1 MIHMRKLLLLSV
13 LTASLFQT
21 QAMAEDGMTDP
32 GTWRFNPAI
41 GLQVFDD
48 DRRLDNAGTLIG
60 GLEYRYNQDWGVEVS
75 LMSSSPDSDD
85 GSDVDLLQLG
95 VDGLY
100 FFSRD
105 DLHEAYWIL
114 GLANADFDGGI
125 GSEMQIHGGAG
136 IRFAVNDQWSLRTSA
151 KLIKG
156 TEDSDLDTLVTFGL
170 SYAFGQSG
178 KAIMAPKPQQDSDG
192 DGVMNDTD
200 QCPNTPA
207 GVQVDERGCA
217 LDGDQDGVPDYKD
230 QCPTTPAGREVDEK
244 GCKFVLTKTVEIELK
259 VNFATNASEVPGSY
273 VSEVEALA
281 DFMKKYADVDA
292 KIEGHTDSRGAA
304 SYNKPLSQRRAD
316 AVKDMLV
323 NRFAV
328 DAARVSAMGYGEE
341 QPVADND
348 TAAGRSANRRVV
360 AVMKATVEE

>member
-1 MIHMRKLLLLSV
+1 MRKLLLLSA
-13 LTASLFQT
+13 LAASLGQT
-21 QAMAEDGMTDP
+21 QAMAEDGMTET

-41 GLQVFDD
+41 GLQIFDE
-48 DRRLDNAGTLIG
+48 DRDLDNAGTLIG
-60 GLEYRYNQDWGVEVS
+60 GLEYRYSQDWGVEVS
-75 LMSSSPDSDD
+75 LMSSSPESDA
-85 GSDVDLLQLG
+85 GPDVDLLQLG

-114 GLANADFDGGI
+114 GVANADFDGGI

-156 TEDSDLDTLVTFGL
+156 FEDSDLDTLLTFGF
-170 SYAFGQSG
+170 SYAFGEGG
-178 KAIMAPKPQQDSDG
+178 KPAMAAEPVSQDSDG
-192 DGVMNDTD
+192 DGVMDGAD

-207 GVQVDERGCA
+207 GVQVDARGCA

-244 GCKFVLTKTVEIELK
+244 GCKYVLMKTVEIELK
-259 VNFATNASEVPGSY
+259 VNFATNSSEVTDAF
-273 VSEVEALA
+273 VSEVKDLA

-304 SYNKPLSQRRAD
+304 NYNKPLSQRRAD
-316 AVKDMLV
+316 AVKEMLV
-323 NRFAV
+323 NRFGV
-328 DAARVSAMGYGEE
+328 DAGRVTTMGYGEE
-341 QPVADND
+341 KPMADND

-360 AVMKATVEE
+360 AVMKATVEEE